1 MRVQIH
7 RFVCEKLIKSNAKS
21 ASKMHT
27 TFSQMLIPRSEKISS
42 SNGLVKYLNVHQQV
56 EETERNNEST
66 LPSLVAL

>member
-27 TFSQMLIPRSEKISS
+27 TFSQMLIPRSE
-42 SNGLVKYLNVHQQV
+42 
-56 EETERNNEST
+56 
-66 LPSLVAL
+66 